1 MTSAAVPAPDQLWI
15 FYGPFLTRTPVVM
28 EKPTRLADLKL
39 VNKYYPSVSNYSYP
53 RHDSITTHR
62 CENPLTGRSSVGSEC
77 SVPEMVDDQES
88 DISAEDTNQSHIV
101 CDETFDSFWEDSEAF
116 WGIES
121 GERSNTILIGP
132 TTHST
137 ASQQE
142 GGRTLPP
149 ETGRHAPHRSVDNV
163 ENDSKPCWPLVAAD
177 PCVAPTPKPSKAIYS
192 LFPPPT
198 AAPQH
203 GLLLRRPGGGQTGRN
218 EIPRDTLKQ
227 LAPTVSLPLPNRR
240 KKPRKLHLPASDGA
254 IRYDSSSLTQSAP
267 GTPTFLIASPTA
279 VAFSRRSQQTLP
291 SQRNFSLSRAHSDI
305 KIVHCPPSDIISQA
319 PPTQLAVPAQTQDV
333 PRGRKT
339 HQRTH
344 SQLRQSISANEVP
357 SNLRIT
363 PSPTNGAAQAPRN
376 PTGNS
381 RPTTPQ
387 TQQTVLPVS
396 VFDFDSDS
404 DSDADSAANFARRI
418 VKNLTPHKR
427 SRSASAA
434 PRSRKGSDIAEKQL
448 RRARADTVTSATEG
462 QSPPANEET
471 GLEDKEND
479 GPHAVPAL
487 RRQKSEVFGTIF
499 GRKR

>member
-1 MTSAAVPAPDQLWI
+1 
-15 FYGPFLTRTPVVM
+15 M
-28 EKPTRLADLKL
+28 EKPTGLANLKL

-53 RHDSITTHR
+53 RHDSITTPR
-62 CENPLTGRSSVGSEC
+62 CDQPLAGRSSVGSEC

-121 GERSNTILIGP
+121 GEKNNTVLIGP
-132 TTHST
+132 ITHST

-163 ENDSKPCWPLVAAD
+163 ENDSKPCWPLVAAGT
-177 PCVAPTPKPSKAIYS
+177 CVAPTSKPSKASYS

-198 AAPQH
+198 AAPQQ
-203 GLLLRRPGGGQTGRN
+203 GLLLRRPGGGQIRN
-218 EIPRDTLKQ
+218 EGHCDTLKQ

-305 KIVHCPPSDIISQA
+305 KIVHCPSSDVISQT
-319 PPTQLAVPAQTQDV
+319 PPMQLAIPAQSQDV

-339 HQRTH
+339 HQRTQ
-344 SQLRQSISANEVP
+344 SQLRQSISADEVP
-357 SNLRIT
+357 ST
-363 PSPTNGAAQAPRN
+363 PRTTSSPVGSAAQAPHT
-376 PTGNS
+376 PSGNS

-387 TQQTVLPVS
+387 TQQTVMPVS

-404 DSDADSAANFARRI
+404 DSDADSAAKFARRI

-448 RRARADTVTSATEG
+448 RRARADTVTSIVDG
-462 QSPPANEET
+462 QSPPTNEGI

-479 GPHAVPAL
+479 GPHAVPPL

>member
-1 MTSAAVPAPDQLWI
+1 
-15 FYGPFLTRTPVVM
+15 M

-53 RHDSITTHR
+53 RHDSITTQR
-62 CENPLTGRSSVGSEC
+62 CEQPFTGRSSVGSEC

-121 GERSNTILIGP
+121 GEKSNTVLIGP
-132 TTHST
+132 ITHST

-149 ETGRHAPHRSVDNV
+149 GTGRHAPHRSVDNV
-163 ENDSKPCWPLVAAD
+163 ENDSRPCWPLVTAD
-177 PCVAPTPKPSKAIYS
+177 LCVAPTPKPSKASYS

-198 AAPQH
+198 AAPQQ
-203 GLLLRRPGGGQTGRN
+203 GLLFRRPGGGQTRN
-218 EIPRDTLKQ
+218 DIPCDTLKQ

-254 IRYDSSSLTQSAP
+254 IRYDSSSSTQSAP
-267 GTPTFLIASPTA
+267 GTPTLLIASPTA

-305 KIVHCPPSDIISQA
+305 KIVHCPSSDITLQA
-319 PPTQLAVPAQTQDV
+319 PPTQLAIPAQSQDV

-339 HQRTH
+339 HQRTQ

-357 SNLRIT
+357 STPRATT
-363 PSPTNGAAQAPRN
+363 PSPVDSAALAPHT
-376 PTGNS
+376 PSGNS

-387 TQQTVLPVS
+387 TQQTVMPVS

-448 RRARADTVTSATEG
+448 RRARADTVTFTVEG
-462 QSPPANEET
+462 QSPPANEGIGPEN
-471 GLEDKEND
+471 KEND